1 MGPLQGISI
10 VEIAGIG
17 PGQLCGML
25 LADMGAK
32 IIRIERVG
40 AAGLGVAMPP
50 RYNIMNRSRPSVPTD
65 LKHPD
70 GVELVLR
77 LCERADALFEGF
89 RPGTMERLGLGP
101 EQCMARNPR
110 LVYGRMTGW
119 GQSGPLAHAAGH
131 DPNYIALAGVL
142 GSIGERGGPPVYPL
156 NLVGDFGGGGAYLAL
171 GLLAA
176 MLEASRSGQGQIV
189 DAAMID
195 GAASLMTVFHG
206 LLAAGR
212 WSEQR
217 GTNVLDGGA
226 PFMRSYATKDDRY
239 VVIGALEGRFFA
251 TLLQKL
257 GITDI
262 TAEQQYDVACW
273 PRMEQRLREVFRS
286 RSRAEWCEILEGTDA
301 CFAPVL
307 SLSEA
312 PDHPHHRA
320 RGTYVDIDGIVQPAP
335 APRFSRTC
343 SEIQGPPR
351 SAGLQCAEA
360 LREWGIA
367 QPEID
372 SLQARGV
379 LRPHSGAG

>member
-1 MGPLQGISI
+1 MGPLQGIRI

-25 LADMGAK
+25 LADMGAN
-32 IIRIERVG
+32 IIRIERI
-40 AAGLGVAMPP
+40 AAAELGVAIPP
-50 RYNIMNRSRPSVPTD
+50 RFNIMNRSRPSVPTD

-101 EQCMARNPR
+101 EQCMACNPR

-142 GSIGERGGPPVYPL
+142 ASIGERDGPPVYPL

-176 MLEASRSGQGQIV
+176 MLEATRSGQGQIV

-195 GAASLMTVFHG
+195 GAASLMSVFHG
-206 LLAAGR
+206 LLAGGR

-239 VVIGALEGRFFA
+239 VVVGALEGHFFT
-251 TLLQKL
+251 TLLEKL
-257 GITDI
+257 GITDF
-262 TAEQQYDVACW
+262 TAAQQYDVAGW
-273 PRMEQRLREVFRS
+273 PRMEQRFREVFRT
-286 RSRAEWCEILEGTDA
+286 RTRAEWCEILEGTDA

-312 PDHPHHRA
+312 PDHSHHRA
-320 RGTYVDIDGIVQPAP
+320 RGTYVEVDGIVQPGP
-335 APRFSRTC
+335 APRFSRTL
-343 SEIQGPPR
+343 STIQGPPR
-351 SAGLQCAEA
+351 PAGSASADA
-360 LREWGIA
+360 LRDWGIR
-367 QPEID
+367 QSEID
-372 SLQARGV
+372 RLQASGV
-379 LRPHSGAG
+379 LRLDGETG